1 MIKRNENPVEWSV
14 LEYELQ
20 DARDHIQE
28 LLNRMQREDFDEVE
42 YQIDL
47 KHIYSHLNKAWNS
60 RNHLGDWADSDFEK
74 YSQYNSDIEN

>member
-60 RNHLGDWADSDFEK
+60 RNHLGDWSDSDFEK